1 MSPSRR
7 RAIGA
12 VRGLASRSPSPRTP
26 CAAWHPAPSRPV
38 AARRCRPAIT
48 HAHYPFGA
56 IGTSRPTAITPA
68 PPPRASALF
77 ALSPRRAPLPP
88 HHYPRALPERRDA
101 WPPPPVELPT
111 LPARAAAPPARF
123 APWQVAHA
131 ESFAGASPCAPHS
144 RAGRGVRSPHPRR
157 PAAAP
162 PGSRHRIFTLKIS
175 MKTAPTDDGIR
186 MADFR

>member
-12 VRGLASRSPSPRTP
+12 VRRLASRAPRHAPLAALPSTRLSP
-26 CAAWHPAPSRPV
+26 RPV
-38 AARRCRPAIT
+38 AVT
-48 HAHYPFGA
+48 HTHYPGGA
-56 IGTSRPTAITPA
+56 MGTSRPTAITPGHYATLFRTHIDA
-68 PPPRASALF
+68 PC
-77 ALSPRRAPLPP
+77 RAPLPRP
-88 HHYPRALPERRDA
+88 VAVGRDA
-101 WPPPPVELPT
+101 RSPG
-111 LPARAAAPPARF
+111 LPARAAAPSARC
-123 APWQVAHA
+123 AAWQVARA